1 MDHSEMRWGGDGKQG
16 RREGPDKGSLLS
28 WPSQEVAQMEGL

>member
-16 RREGPDKGSLLS
+16 RREGPEGSLLS
-28 WPSQEVAQMEGL
+28 WPPQEVAQMEGL